1 MRVLVQKL
9 SGQSK
14 DIGYAHEGDSG
25 LDLYSTQSM
34 ELKPLERKLVPTG
47 IKIEMPHGIE
57 AQIRPKSGLAIN
69 HGITLLNTPGTI
81 DSSYRGEIKVIA
93 VNLGSENYRI
103 EEGQKIAQMVFAKVE
118 HPELV
123 LVKELGQTT
132 RNEGG
137 FGSTGLK

>member
-1 MRVLVQKL
+1 MRVLVQKIDGKARNL
-9 SGQSK
+9 E
-14 DIGYAHEGDSG
+14 YAHEGDSG
-25 LDLYSTQSM
+25 IDLFSTKEI
-34 ELKPLERKLVPTG
+34 ELKPLERQLVPTG
-47 IKIEMPHGIE
+47 IRLEMPLGLE

-69 HGITLLNTPGTI
+69 HGITLLNSPGTI

-93 VNLGSENYRI
+93 INLGNEKYVI

-123 LVKELGQTT
+123 LSKALGATT

>member
-9 SGQSK
+9 SEKSK

-47 IKIEMPHGIE
+47 IKIEMPKEIE

-93 VNLGSENYRI
+93 INLGSENYKI

-118 HPELV
+118 HPELI
-123 LVKELGQTT
+123 LVKEIGKTS
-132 RNEGG
+132 RNEDG